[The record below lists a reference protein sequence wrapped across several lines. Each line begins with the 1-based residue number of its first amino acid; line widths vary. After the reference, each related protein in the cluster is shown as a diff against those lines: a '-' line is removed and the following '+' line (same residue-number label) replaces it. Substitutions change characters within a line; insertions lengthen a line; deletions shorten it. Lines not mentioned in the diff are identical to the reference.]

1 MIGSIVEE
9 AAQDAIHAM
18 SIGGPRVVEPEM
30 RATAPQRAVAFGVTA
45 ASDGH

>member
-18 SIGGPRVVEPEM
+18 SIGRPTVIEPEM
-30 RATAPQRAVAFGVTA
+30 RAAALQRAVAFGVKA